1 VAERFVGARV
11 APRFRLSVRRAVR
24 TGEAEGSLI
33 EDVGVSGQP
42 YDMTERDVFRNN
54 RDLID
59 RCGELLATQTWTHL
73 RVLRRKRQ
81 LVVETV
87 GLDRLDIFVDGH
99 PSGPSIRLRG
109 TAHTESRPR
118 WGGHD

>member
-1 VAERFVGARV
+1 MAERFVGARV
-11 APRFRLSVRRAVR
+11 APRFRLSVRRA
-24 TGEAEGSLI
+24 GEAEGSLI

-42 YDMTERDVFRNN
+42 YDMTERDIFRTH